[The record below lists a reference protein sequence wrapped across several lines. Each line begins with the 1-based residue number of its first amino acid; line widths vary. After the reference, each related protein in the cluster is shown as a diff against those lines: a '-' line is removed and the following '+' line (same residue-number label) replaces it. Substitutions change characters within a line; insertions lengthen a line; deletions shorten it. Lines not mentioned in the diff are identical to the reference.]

1 MNQLSN
7 LGRRITRDKYLLL
20 LFAPAFIY
28 FVIFRYVPMFGLV
41 ISFKDYNLMKGIWE
55 SEWAGLKWYIQFFN
69 NPDAFI
75 IIRNTFLLGIY
86 RLLFGFPFP
95 ILLAIMLNEIR
106 LSMFKR
112 FVQTVSYL
120 PHFISTVVVAGMVTI
135 FLSPTTG
142 VVNQIIGFFGVSP
155 INFLQEA
162 GWFRTIYIASD
173 IWQDIGW
180 SSIIYLA
187 ALAGIDP
194 RLYEAADID
203 GAGRWKKMVNV
214 TLPGI
219 MPAMIIL
226 LILNIGKMIDI
237 GFEKVFLLYNPA
249 TYETADIISTY
260 VYRVGIVQGNFAYGT
275 AIDLFMGIISLIFVV
290 SANSASRRLGD
301 TNLW

>member
-1 MNQLSN
+1 MNQLSS
-7 LGRRITRDKYLLL
+7 LGKRIVRDRYLLL
-20 LFAPAFIY
+20 LFAPALIY
-28 FVIFRYVPMFGLV
+28 FIVFKYFPMLGLV
-41 ISFKDYNLMKGIWE
+41 ISFKNYNLMKGIIDSDWV
-55 SEWAGLKWYIQFFN
+55 GLKWYIQFFD
-69 NPDAFI
+69 NPDAFK

-86 RLLFGFPFP
+86 RLVFGFPVP
-95 ILLAIMLNEIR
+95 ILLAIMLNELR
-106 LSMFKR
+106 LSIFKR

-142 VVNQIIGFFGVSP
+142 VVNQIIGAFGISP
-155 INFLQEA
+155 VNFLQEA

-173 IWQDIGW
+173 IWQEAGW

-203 GAGRWKKMVNV
+203 GAGRWRKMLSV

-219 MPAMIIL
+219 MPAMVII

-249 TYETADIISTY
+249 TYETADIIATY

-275 AIDLFMGIISLIFVV
+275 AIDLFMGIISLIFVS
-290 SANSASRRLGD
+290 SANYASRRLGD
-301 TNLW
+301 TSLW